1 MCVCVF
7 ICSKLLTKFRFL
19 YFFKSIM
26 AIKEETN
33 EFSQGNE
40 GIPIQPITTITA
52 TTATATTML
61 MFLHQ

>member
-1 MCVCVF
+1 
-7 ICSKLLTKFRFL
+7 
-19 YFFKSIM
+19 M

-52 TTATATTML
+52 TATTML

>member
-1 MCVCVF
+1 
-7 ICSKLLTKFRFL
+7 
-19 YFFKSIM
+19 M

-40 GIPIQPITTITA
+40 GIPIQPITTTIT

>member
-1 MCVCVF
+1 
-7 ICSKLLTKFRFL
+7 
-19 YFFKSIM
+19 M

-40 GIPIQPITTITA
+40 GIPIQPITITTI
-52 TTATATTML
+52 TATATTML